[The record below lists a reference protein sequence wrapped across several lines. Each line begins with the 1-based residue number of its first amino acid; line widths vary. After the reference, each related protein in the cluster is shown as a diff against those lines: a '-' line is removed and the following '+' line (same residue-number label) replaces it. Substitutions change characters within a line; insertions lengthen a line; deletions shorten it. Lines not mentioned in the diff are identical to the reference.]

1 MTPPLP
7 VEAVPVEGESVLGGG
22 TFLHSL
28 LEVGVQ
34 FLTSTSS
41 SPQLVV
47 VGRGGADGEVSCV
60 SSKSYSKHD
69 SAPRRRRRRSP
80 GALPAHLA
88 RLLGG
93 AEPAGLALAL
103 GVVSGSAGH
112 HGVLV

>member
-47 VGRGGADGEVSCV
+47 VGRGGG
-60 SSKSYSKHD
+60 
-69 SAPRRRRRRSP
+69 RRRGQLRFQQK
-80 GALPAHLA
+80 LQ
-88 RLLGG
+88 
-93 AEPAGLALAL
+93 
-103 GVVSGSAGH
+103 
-112 HGVLV
+112 